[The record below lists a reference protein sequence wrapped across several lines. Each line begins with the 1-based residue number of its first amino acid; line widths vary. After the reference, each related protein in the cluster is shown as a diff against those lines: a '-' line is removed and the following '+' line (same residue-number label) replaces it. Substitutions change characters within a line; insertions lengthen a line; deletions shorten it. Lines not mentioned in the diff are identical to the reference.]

1 MHSQAQIEK
10 ALAGEGW
17 AAAREHCLCQLRK
30 RPDDADAHRRLAL
43 LLSHRGESLAALR
56 SAVRAC
62 ELSPRDARCWSDLGR
77 VHAASGRYLQA
88 LGSFENAVRAD
99 EHHADAWHNLGL
111 CLRKLGRHEQAF
123 PALKQA
129 LLLDDTRAETWL
141 LLGNLLA
148 EARQFDDAVECFERA
163 ARNDPSLA
171 RARSRLGHELATR
184 GRVGRA
190 EHLFRESLGMDP
202 DHLPGWLGL
211 ARVLED
217 MGEAEGAQACLR
229 NVLAREPRHPLAMGQ
244 LLALVR
250 DDSAAPLAARAGSML
265 DELDGESR
273 ALIGYGL
280 AKYHDR
286 RGDFANAARAG
297 LAANAARRKS
307 AGPLDRAALTAR
319 VEEIT
324 TTCTREFFAA
334 RRRYGLTTEQPVF
347 IVGLPRSGT
356 TLTEQ
361 ILSQHPGVHGAG
373 ELPDLARIAADA
385 AGEGEAP
392 WRAVHAIDEHRSR
405 ECGQQYLAALR
416 SDAPRG
422 RAFIIDKS
430 PLNFFH
436 LGFIALLFPN
446 ARVIHCHRGARD
458 NALSMW
464 LENFNAGQTYA
475 TDFAELAFH
484 HAQYRRLMAHWKAHL
499 PLRLFECEYERTVH
513 DIEGQARRL
522 VGFLDLPW
530 TDGCLH
536 FHASERAV
544 QTPSRWQ
551 VRKPIYRSSVE
562 RWRNY
567 AAHLPEL
574 SHCFPQDDQQTEKS

>member
-1 MHSQAQIEK
+1 MQFHARIEQA
-10 ALAGEGW
+10 LSSNGW
-17 AAAREHCLCQLRK
+17 AGAREHCLRQLQEH
-30 RPDDADAHRRLAL
+30 PDDADAHRHLAL
-43 LLSHRGESLAALR
+43 LLSHRGDSLAALR

-77 VHAASGRYLQA
+77 VHAASGRHLQA
-88 LGSFENAVRAD
+88 LRSFESAIAAD
-99 EHHADAWHNLGL
+99 AEHADAWHNLGR

-123 PALKQA
+123 PALKRA
-129 LLLDDTRAETWL
+129 LLLDDTRADTWL
-141 LLGNLLA
+141 LMGNLLA
-148 EARQFDDAVECFERA
+148 EARQFEDSVECFERA
-163 ARNDPSLA
+163 ARHDPKLA

-202 DHLPGWLGL
+202 EHLPGWLGL
-211 ARVLED
+211 ARVLEE
-217 MGEAEGAQACLR
+217 MGEAEGAETCLR
-229 NVLAREPRHPLAMGQ
+229 NVLARDPRHPLAMGQ

-250 DDSAAPLAARAGSML
+250 DESAAGLALQAASLL
-265 DELDGESR
+265 DELNDEPR
-273 ALIGYGL
+273 ALVAYGL

-286 RGDFANAARAG
+286 RKDFAAAARAG
-297 LAANAARRKS
+297 IVANAARRKM
-307 AGPLDRAALTAR
+307 AGPLDRAALRAR
-319 VEEIT
+319 VDQIIA
-324 TTCTREFFAA
+324 TCTREFFAA
-334 RRRYGLTTEQPVF
+334 RRRYGLATAQPVF

-361 ILSQHPGVHGAG
+361 ILSRHPEMHGAG

-385 AGEGEAP
+385 AGAGAAP
-392 WRAVHAIDEHRSR
+392 WLAVHAIDESRSR
-405 ECGQQYLAALR
+405 ECAQDYLAALR
-416 SDAPRG
+416 SGAPRG

-464 LENFNAGQTYA
+464 AENFNASQTYS
-475 TDFAELAFH
+475 TDFADLAFH
-484 HAQYRRLMAHWKAHL
+484 AAQYRRLMAHWRDHL
-499 PLRLFECEYERTVH
+499 PLRVFECAYEHTVR
-513 DIEGQARRL
+513 DLDTQARRL
-522 VGFLDLPW
+522 TGFLELPW
-530 TDGCLH
+530 NERCLE
-536 FHASERAV
+536 FHAGVRAV

-551 VRKPIYRSSVE
+551 VRKPLYRSSVE

-574 SHCFPQDDQQTEKS
+574 LRCFPQDQNESDKS

>member
-1 MHSQAQIEK
+1 MQLHARIEK
-10 ALAGEGW
+10 ALASEGW
-17 AAAREHCLCQLRK
+17 AGAREQCLRQLREQ
-30 RPDDADAHRRLAL
+30 PHDADAHRHLAL

-77 VHAASGRYLQA
+77 VHAASGRHLQA
-88 LGSFENAVRAD
+88 LQSFEHAVAAD
-99 EHHADAWHNLGL
+99 ARHADAWHNLGL

-129 LLLDDTRAETWL
+129 LLLDDSRADTWL
-141 LLGNLLA
+141 LMGNLLA
-148 EARQFDDAVECFERA
+148 EAQQFEDAVECFERA
-163 ARNDPSLA
+163 SRHDPKLA

-217 MGEAEGAQACLR
+217 MGEAEGAQTCLR
-229 NVLAREPRHPLAMGQ
+229 NVLARDPRHPLAMGQ

-250 DDSAAPLAARAGSML
+250 DDSAAELAARAEAML
-265 DELDGESR
+265 DELNDEPR
-273 ALIGYGL
+273 ALVGYGL

-286 RGDFANAARAG
+286 RADFASAARAG
-297 LAANAARRKS
+297 IAANSARRHV
-307 AGPLDRAALTAR
+307 AGPLDRIALAAR
-319 VEEIT
+319 VDQIIA
-324 TTCTREFFAA
+324 TCTRDFFAA
-334 RRRYGLTTEQPVF
+334 RRRYGLATEQPVF

-361 ILSQHPGVHGAG
+361 ILSQHPDVHGAG

-385 AGEGEAP
+385 ASEGEAP
-392 WRAVHAIDEHRSR
+392 WRAVHAIDENRSR
-405 ECGQQYLAALR
+405 ECAQDYLAALR
-416 SDAPRG
+416 SGAPRG
-422 RAFIIDKS
+422 RAFIVDKS

-464 LENFNAGQTYA
+464 SENFNASQTYS
-475 TDFAELAFH
+475 TDFGDLAFH
-484 HAQYRRLMAHWKAHL
+484 HAQYLRLMAHWREHL
-499 PLRLFECEYERTVH
+499 PLRVFECGYEQTVQ
-513 DIEGQARRL
+513 DLDAQARRL
-522 VGFLDLPW
+522 VGFLGLPW
-530 TDGCLH
+530 NERCLD

-551 VRKPIYRSSVE
+551 VRKPLYRSSVE

-567 AAHLPEL
+567 AAYLPEL
-574 SHCFPQDDQQTEKS
+574 LHSFPQDQNEIG